1 VEPKSLQETYSPNG
15 TCFGCGP
22 KNDKGLRIRSFVDG
36 TDGCICRWTAQPHH
50 QAFPG
55 FLSGGITG
63 AILDCH
69 ANWTA
74 AWALM
79 RASGVEVP
87 PCTVTAEFSVKLR
100 RPTPL
105 AGELVLRSK
114 IVDARG
120 DRATIEASLEAEG
133 KVTATL
139 QGLFA
144 AVREG
149 HPAFH
154 RW

>member
-1 VEPKSLQETYSPNG
+1 MEPTSLQERFFANG
-15 TCFGCGP
+15 MCFGCGP
-22 KNDKGLRIRSFVDG
+22 KNDKGLRIRSFEDG
-36 TDGCICRWTAQPHH
+36 DDGCICRWTAQPHH
-50 QAFPG
+50 LAFPG

-69 ANWTA
+69 SNWTA

-79 RASGVEVP
+79 RATGATTP

-100 RPTPL
+100 RPTPMTS
-105 AGELVLRSK
+105 ELILRSK
-114 IVDARG
+114 VIETKA
-120 DRATIEASLEAEG
+120 DRATIEAVLEAAG
-133 KVTATL
+133 KTTATFH
-139 QGLFA
+139 GVFA
-144 AVREG
+144 AVQEG